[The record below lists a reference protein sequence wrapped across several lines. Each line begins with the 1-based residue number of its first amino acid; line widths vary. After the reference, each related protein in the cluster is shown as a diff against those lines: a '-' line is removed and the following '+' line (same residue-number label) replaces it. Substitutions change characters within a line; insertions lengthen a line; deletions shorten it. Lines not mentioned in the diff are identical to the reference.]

1 MIARITG
8 MLVYKSVTHVV
19 IDTQGIGYRVFI
31 PLTTYYELPEAGQA
45 VTLNIYTSVR
55 EDAINLFGFQRSN
68 ERDLFQL
75 MLSVTGIG
83 PKLALNI
90 LSGISAGDLVV
101 AVSEGDLH
109 RLVGIP
115 GVGRKTAERMILEL
129 KEKMAQ
135 LGAGDLERKERTGL
149 SADERIREDAL
160 SALVNLGYKNRIA
173 KDVIDRILHE
183 SPEVLTLDEILKR
196 SLKILSA

>member
-8 MLVYKSVTHVV
+8 ILAYKSVTHVI
-19 IDTQGIGYRVFI
+19 IDTQGIGYRVFV

-45 VTLNIYTSVR
+45 VTLEIYTSVR
-55 EDAINLFGFQRSN
+55 DDAINLFGFQRSH

-75 MLSVTGIG
+75 MLSVAGIG

-90 LSGISAGDLVV
+90 LSGISAGDLIG
-101 AVSEGDLH
+101 AVSEGNLH

-115 GVGRKTAERMILEL
+115 GVGRKTAERMIFEL
-129 KEKMAQ
+129 KEKMVQ
-135 LGAGDLERKERTGL
+135 LGAGDAGRREGIGL

-160 SALVNLGYKNRIA
+160 SALVNLGYKSRIA
-173 KDVIDRILHE
+173 QDVLDRILRE
-183 SPEVLTLDEILKR
+183 STGKLTLDEILKG
-196 SLKILSA
+196 SLKILST